1 MVSAAAVDSLNPR
14 CSFLQSSY
22 WAELKRRF
30 GWRPYA
36 FTIENP
42 GPFNASLLVLVRS
55 PVPGITLAYVPHG
68 PELSTAAPGASAPPG
83 GAPESPNGAVSALAE
98 LGESLARQ
106 LPQHTS
112 FIRFD
117 LPWEFAVGAAGDDR
131 QTEPAKLS
139 RARSM
144 LGRAGRLRRSEGEI
158 QPRATVLINLDD
170 DEALLAQM
178 KSKWRYNIRLAARR
192 GVTVETVGPELLDE
206 WYRLYRETAARD
218 RIAIHSESYYRAVFE
233 VADEVPDAP
242 EIELM
247 LARHEGELLAG
258 IIVARYRERATYL
271 YGASADRKR
280 NLMPTYALQWEA
292 MRRARDA
299 GMRVYDLFGIPRSAD
314 EKHRMQGLY
323 RFKTGFGGCVVERPG
338 CVDYRLRTVRYGAF
352 RAVEALRAARL
363 RRRKP
368 RKRRQ

>member
-1 MVSAAAVDSLNPR
+1 MVHAAAVDSLNPR
-14 CSFLQSSY
+14 RSLLQSSY

-36 FTIENP
+36 FTLENP

-55 PVPGITLAYVPHG
+55 PVPGITLTYVPHG
-68 PELSTAAPGASAPPG
+68 PELSTVTAGASATHGQP
-83 GAPESPNGAVSALAE
+83 AASSNAAVSALAE
-98 LGESLARQ
+98 LGESLARR

-117 LPWEFAVGAAGDDR
+117 LPWEFNVGAAGEDPHAEP
-131 QTEPAKLS
+131 TELS
-139 RARSM
+139 RARNT
-144 LGRAGRLRRSEGEI
+144 LAQTGRLRRSYSEI
-158 QPRATVLINLDD
+158 QPRATVLIDLDGD
-170 DEALLAQM
+170 DEALLAGM

-192 GVTVETVGPELLDE
+192 GVTVQTVGSEYLGE

-233 VADEVPDAP
+233 VAAEVRDGPAL
-242 EIELM
+242 ELM
-247 LARHEGELLAG
+247 LARHEGDLLAG
-258 IIVARYRERATYL
+258 IVVARYRGRATYL

-292 MRRARDA
+292 MQRARDA
-299 GMRVYDLFGIPRSAD
+299 GMQVYDLFGIPRSAD

-323 RFKTGFGGCVVERPG
+323 RFKTGFGGRVVERPG
-338 CVDYRLRTVRYGAF
+338 CVDYRLQAVRYGAF
-352 RAVEALRAARL
+352 RAAETLRAARVRL
-363 RRRKP
+363 RKP
-368 RKRRQ
+368 GKRR